1 MYSTF
6 VMQLCNIIIF
16 HKFNFFIFFYLLFVG
31 DPISVSIFT
40 FQSNVLRDMQVRKR
54 IFEKFR
60 RKIWTTTSH
69 CIYFLLEQ
77 GV

>member
-1 MYSTF
+1 M
-6 VMQLCNIIIF
+6 
-16 HKFNFFIFFYLLFVG
+16 G

-54 IFEKFR
+54 IFENFR

-69 CIYFLLEQ
+69 CSYFLLEQ
-77 GV
+77 GL